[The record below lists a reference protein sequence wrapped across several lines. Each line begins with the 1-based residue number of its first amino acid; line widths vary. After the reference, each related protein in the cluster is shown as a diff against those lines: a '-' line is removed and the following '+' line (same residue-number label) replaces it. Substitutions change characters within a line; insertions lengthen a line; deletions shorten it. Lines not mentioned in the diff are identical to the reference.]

1 MSPEQNKRIVGRF
14 LEAYVNQKDPEAMRR
29 FVDASLAERVAA
41 RLNLEPILSAFPDF
55 RLNVEKMIAERD
67 SVTVL
72 ATFRATHQSHFM
84 GVAPT
89 GKSVSGRRT
98 DIFRLAAG
106 KIVDSTQ
113 IFDHLSLKRQVER
126 DRASESSLV
135 TSEEPALETKEIQGN
150 VLPGFQTRFQTLM
163 FLHIVDKA
171 TAKAWLRSVRPS
183 ITSMADVLHD
193 PPARIGSPWL
203 NIAFSYGGLEKLAA
217 DAEQFT
223 DPAFKEGMHR
233 RSVLL
238 GDPCQPEAEGYCGNW
253 VIGGPDDV
261 PDIVLLVG
269 CDNRDILHEAVAGIV
284 SNLGSGL
291 RVSLLQPGS
300 AMPPRLTDHEHF
312 GYLDNISQPGIR
324 GRLSERPRDYF
335 TPRRNPADPHQ
346 GRPGQNL
353 IWPGEFVFG
362 YPGQDPMDKVKP
374 GPISRIGP
382 PWSRNGSLLVFRRL
396 RQDVAKFHAF
406 LVEGARELARREPAL
421 ADLTP
426 EKLAAKLMGRWRS
439 GAPILRAPEED
450 IPALGEDEGENNHFT
465 YIKPS
470 PAIPEPG
477 SGRRSGASFP
487 RSLGDS
493 LGLMCPHAAHIR
505 RAYPRDATTVEISEA
520 NIEIHR
526 LLRRGIPFGEPM
538 PDPGERGLLFL
549 AYQTSFE
556 RQFEFVTRA
565 WLNNPNFRNS
575 GDGHDP
581 IIGQNFEG
589 QGDRTRKFAIPVR
602 DADGSVRKVR
612 LVLPDDWVIPTGGGY
627 FFAPSTSALEYLA
640 S

>member
-1 MSPEQNKRIVGRF
+1 MP
-14 LEAYVNQKDPEAMRR
+14 
-29 FVDASLAERVAA
+29 VDE
-41 RLNLEPILSAFPDF
+41 
-55 RLNVEKMIAERD
+55 
-67 SVTVL
+67 TV
-72 ATFRATHQSHFM
+72 
-84 GVAPT
+84 
-89 GKSVSGRRT
+89 
-98 DIFRLAAG
+98 
-106 KIVDSTQ
+106 
-113 IFDHLSLKRQVER
+113 
-126 DRASESSLV
+126 
-135 TSEEPALETKEIQGN
+135 
-150 VLPGFQTRFQTLM
+150 
-163 FLHIVDKA
+163 
-171 TAKAWLRSVRPS
+171 
-183 ITSMADVLHD
+183 
-193 PPARIGSPWL
+193 RIGSTL
-203 NIAFSYGGLEKLAA
+203 KNTEIKKQYAKALRE
-217 DAEQFT
+217 
-223 DPAFKEGMHR
+223 HH
-233 RSVLL
+233 
-238 GDPCQPEAEGYCGNW
+238 
-253 VIGGPDDV
+253 PDWQK
-261 PDIVLLVG
+261 IYIEL
-269 CDNRDILHEAVAGIV
+269 
-284 SNLGSGL
+284 
-291 RVSLLQPGS
+291 LLQTPIRIHKTLMAELIDNKAS
-300 AMPPRLTDHEHF
+300 AALLEFFTRLRKDSKNHAEIF
-312 GYLDNISQPGIR
+312 MWSLK
-324 GRLSERPRDYF
+324 
-335 TPRRNPADPHQ
+335 
-346 GRPGQNL
+346 NL
-353 IWPGEFVFG
+353 LTG
-362 YPGQDPMDKVKP
+362 DPMDKVKP

-382 PWSRNGSLLVFRRL
+382 PWSRNGSLLAFRRL

-406 LVEGARELARREPAL
+406 LVAGARELARREPAL

-439 GAPILRAPEED
+439 GAPVLRAPEDD

-470 PAIPEPG
+470 PAIPAHG
-477 SGRRSGASFP
+477 SGRRSDASFP

-526 LLRRGIPFGEPM
+526 LLRRGIPFGEPL

-602 DADGSVRKVR
+602 DSDGSVRKVH